1 MAYENPLAYVL
12 GLEGLALLRSF
23 TGEYDKEYVEARIT
37 EVRGLLDGGYAPLA
51 GGAVEVAR
59 VGAADGYR
67 LWSRSYDGP
76 NSAFDL
82 DTPVIGEILDGVP
95 AGLALDAACGTGRM
109 SELLAGRGHR
119 VLGVDGSPDM
129 LDRARARVPGG
140 EFRLGDLHRLPV
152 ADDEV
157 DLVVCSLALTHV
169 PDLRPVFAEFA
180 RVLRP
185 GGHLVTSDIHSEYV
199 LRGSM
204 PRLRLADGTPGRIAS
219 HRHSP
224 GDYLRAALPTGLQ
237 VRRCEEPAI
246 APEEPTEPTEPTEPA
261 GQAESTEWVERVE
274 LAERAEPTAP
284 ARHSAFTRSAE
295 PAESPESAA
304 ADAHAEAREALGPGE
319 LGPWEVWPWWLA
331 DLVPEAA
338 RVANAGTP
346 AEIIWHFQLA

>member
-23 TGEYDKEYVEARIT
+23 TGEYDREYVEARIA
-37 EVRGLLDGGYAPLA
+37 EVRGLLDGGYAHLA

-59 VGAADGYR
+59 VGADDGYR
-67 LWSRSYDGP
+67 LWSRTYDGP

-82 DTPVIGEILDGVP
+82 DTPVIGEILDGMP
-95 AGLALDAACGTGRM
+95 AGLALDAACGTGRI
-109 SELLAGRGHR
+109 SALLAGRGHR
-119 VLGVDGSPDM
+119 VLGVDGSPEM
-129 LDRARARVPGG
+129 LDHARARVPGG

-185 GGHLVTSDIHSEYV
+185 GGHLVTSDIHGEYV

-204 PRLRLADGTPGRIAS
+204 PRLRLADGSPGRIAS

-237 VRRCEEPAI
+237 VRRCEEPGI
-246 APEEPTEPTEPTEPA
+246 APAEPA
-261 GQAESTEWVERVE
+261 EPAEP
-274 LAERAEPTAP
+274 AAPAEPTAP
-284 ARHSAFTRSAE
+284 AASPVLPEFT
-295 PAESPESAA
+295 ESAGPPQAPEA
-304 ADAHAEAREALGPGE
+304 AE